1 MAGTMFIDF
10 GTDIKG
16 DSSDTE
22 SKGMIIIQ
30 SFSIGGSNPTSA
42 TRANNEAAT
51 VGRVQ
56 LGDMSISKEVDK
68 TTPTI
73 FSFMCQGKQLAKV
86 TLYMYKA
93 SQSGSDTDFIKITMT
108 KVVVSSHNVSG
119 SDGNGSE
126 SFSLNYGTIVT
137 QVTPSAGDTGKPG
150 TAVPK
155 GWDLTAQKV
164 KDK

>member
-10 GTDIKG
+10 GSDIKG
-16 DSSDTE
+16 ASTDSQAKD
-22 SKGMIIIQ
+22 KIVIQ
-30 SFSIGGSNPTSA
+30 SFSFGGSNPTSI
-42 TRANNEAAT
+42 TRADGEAGT

-56 LGDMSISKEVDK
+56 LSDISVTKEVDK
-68 TTPTI
+68 TTPSI
-73 FSFMCQGKQLAKV
+73 FSFMCQGKQLATV

-93 SQSGSDTDFIKITMT
+93 SQSGTDVDFVKITLT
-108 KVVVSSHNVSG
+108 KVIISNHNVTG
-119 SDGNGSE
+119 SDGEGAE

-137 QVTPSAGDTGKPG
+137 QVTPSNEADGKAG